1 MYPIDR
7 LFAEALKGYAP
18 PPDIALSKWSEEN
31 FVLPEGSSAR
41 PGRFRLWPY
50 QRGILD
56 AIGDPDIERV
66 TVIKSSRVGYTKCL
80 MAGIGATAALDPC
93 AMILLV
99 PTDDDARGYAV
110 DEVEPSF
117 EETPALSGLL
127 RAGRID
133 GRNTL
138 TIKSFVGGGS
148 LKILAARSPR
158 NLRRHDAK
166 KLFVDEEDGMELT
179 AEGDPV
185 ALAEIRTLAHA
196 DRKIVRGST
205 PTDEEST
212 IAKAYAESDR
222 RVYEVPCPHCGATFE
237 ILWPH
242 IIWPKGEP
250 EKAVC
255 YCPHCFAMSTGDRK
269 LKPAEIFAERPQII
283 IPERYKAQMVNDG
296 VWVARAPDV
305 KNHAGFRLNTMIS
318 LLPNARWGLLAQDFE
333 KAKRAG
339 PSALQVFANT
349 TEGRV
354 WTTTIGAL
362 DEEGLLARVEDFGIK
377 PGDGGRNRIPPEVVL
392 IGAGVDTQDDRFE
405 AVLWGFSEGE
415 NFLLDHNVIWGDP
428 ADATTQAELDAYL
441 KTTWQHPNGWT
452 IGVEF
457 AAVDSQG
464 HRTQAVY
471 DFCGPKLG
479 RRIYAIVSRAGS
491 RKIWQASPRRKDGVR
506 TWVVGH
512 DQIKTQVLHALAL
525 PMLDEEGE
533 PNPGRCR
540 FSSDIEPET
549 FDQLAGEKR
558 VVRYVK
564 RVNRPVVEFRRTQ
577 PGQPVE
583 ALDGTC
589 YCFAAKHSMRVNWA
603 ERRAR
608 RGGAQSTRTTLS
620 DLAGKLNR

>member
-1 MYPIDR
+1 MYAIDR
-7 LFAEALKGYAP
+7 LFAEALKFYAP
-18 PPDIALSKWSEEN
+18 PPDIPLSKWSEEH

-41 PGRFRLWPY
+41 PGRFHLWPY

-80 MAGIGATAALDPC
+80 MAAIGATTALDPC
-93 AMILLV
+93 SMILLV

-117 EETPALSGLL
+117 ESTPALSGLL

-138 TIKSFVGGGS
+138 TIKSFIGGGS

-166 KLFVDEEDGMELT
+166 KLFVDEEDGMDIT

-185 ALAEIRTLAHA
+185 LLAERRTLAHP

-212 IAKAYAESDR
+212 IAIAYKESDQ

-237 ILWPH
+237 ILWKH
-242 IIWPKGEP
+242 IVWPKGEP

-255 YCPHCFAMSTGDRK
+255 YCPHCFDAANRERKLEREDIFGDR
-269 LKPAEIFAERPQII
+269 PAII
-283 IPERYKAQMVNDG
+283 IPERFKAQMVDDG
-296 VWVARAPDV
+296 VWVAQKPEV

-318 LLPNARWGLLAQDFE
+318 LLANARWGNLAEDFE

-339 PSALQVFANT
+339 PAALQVFANT

-354 WTTTIGAL
+354 WTTTLGAL

-377 PGDGGRNRIPPEVVL
+377 PVDGRNRLPPEVLL

-405 AVLWGFSEGE
+405 VVLWGFAESEAY
-415 NFLLDHNVIWGDP
+415 LLDHHVIWGDP
-428 ADATTQAELDAYL
+428 DHDTTKAELDAYL
-441 KTTWQHPNGWT
+441 RTTWQHPNGWT
-452 IGVEF
+452 IGIEF

-464 HRTQAVY
+464 HKTQAVY

-479 RRIYAIVSRAGS
+479 RRIYAIVSRAGA
-491 RKIWQASPRRKDGVR
+491 RKIWQPSPRRKDGVR

-512 DQIKTQVLHALAL
+512 DQIKTQVLQALGL
-525 PMLDEEGE
+525 PMVDPETNQ
-533 PNPGRCR
+533 PSAGRCH
-540 FSSDIEPET
+540 FSSDIEADT

-564 RVNRPVVEFRRTQ
+564 NRVVIEFRPVQ
-577 PGQPVE
+577 AGQRVE
-583 ALDGTC
+583 ALDCTC
-589 YCFAAKHSMRVNWA
+589 YCWAAKHSIRVNWA

-608 RGGAQSTRTTLS
+608 HGEVRSVNRGIADLS
-620 DLAGKLNR
+620 SKLNR